1 MNYTLTRPSSCLNGF
16 RYMHVRLSKLKA
28 ASCNDLFARI
38 CIKFS
43 FPSPSLSPCCLP
55 SSHCG
60 VQKWHTRTQ
69 TLTSAKSSVSPEW
82 CVLHM
87 HKVKRLQFFYIANV
101 LNLNVC
107 SQTYCRRS
115 NSVGSI
121 ILEFFGDRKIHT
133 ANQRLVCT
141 DEKARG
147 QVARRFLLL

>member
-1 MNYTLTRPSSCLNGF
+1 MIYLLGFASNSHFLHLRCLHAAFPAATAACRSGTLVP
-16 RYMHVRLSKLKA
+16 RLSQA
-28 ASCNDLFARI
+28 
-38 CIKFS
+38 
-43 FPSPSLSPCCLP
+43 PSLSC
-55 SSHCG
+55 
-60 VQKWHTRTQ
+60 
-69 TLTSAKSSVSPEW
+69 PEW

-101 LNLNVC
+101 LNLNFC

-115 NSVGSI
+115 NSIGSI
-121 ILEFFGDRKIHT
+121 ILEFLGDRKIHT